1 MRKFI
6 YSLLLHD
13 IIIGKDDESYVSR
26 HGKEKKKVQNVLLK
40 NIGWS
45 PGSGLFQSYKEHA
58 INEF

>member
-1 MRKFI
+1 MN
-6 YSLLLHD
+6 
-13 IIIGKDDESYVSR
+13 YVSR

-58 INEF
+58 INKF